1 MPMTARKLPHR
12 DEAADV
18 RVTGRRKRN
27 SLSRDVIV
35 AEALAMLQDGA
46 LDALTLRGLA
56 QRLGIAPMSLYT
68 HFSSR
73 DDLIRAVSEYVFTLF
88 EPPPAGGTW
97 QDHVRN
103 WLWANYRLFE
113 RYPVASK
120 IIVTNG
126 GVCVGWLRTM
136 MTVAARLQENGLEG
150 YNLAF
155 AMDWLSTS
163 AMAFIQ
169 AQMDAH
175 TTRQP
180 AALTFISELEPD
192 DQRRA
197 VELWAIFRKLEIE
210 KVLTFGFEQYVKGLE
225 ELIATAAPDRVPET
239 HRG

>member
-1 MPMTARKLPHR
+1 MPVAARALGTR
-12 DEAADV
+12 DGDEAG
-18 RVTGRRKRN
+18 RPIGRRKRN
-27 SLSRDVIV
+27 TLSRDVIV
-35 AEALAMLQDGA
+35 AEAVSMLRDGA
-46 LDALTLRGLA
+46 LDSLTLRGLA
-56 QRLGIAPMSLYT
+56 QRLGVAPMSLYT

-73 DDLIRAVSEYVFTLF
+73 DDLLRAVSEHLFTLF
-88 EPPPAGGTW
+88 ELPPAGDSW
-97 QDHVRN
+97 QDQVRN

-120 IIVTNG
+120 IIVIDG
-126 GVCVGWLRTM
+126 RVCSGWLKTM
-136 MTVAARLQENGLEG
+136 MTVAARLQENGLDG

-180 AALTFISELEPD
+180 SALTFISELEPD

-197 VELWAIFRKLEIE
+197 VDLWGVFRNLEVE
-210 KVLTFGFEQYVKGLE
+210 KVLDFGFDQYVKGLE
-225 ELIATAAPDRVPET
+225 ELMASAKAAEAPLRN
-239 HRG
+239 